1 MKKLMY
7 LLSTLV
13 MIAFFSSCQS
23 RDDVRDAP
31 FKWFTVEESAGLNTA
46 NEVYFVDVY
55 TDWCGWCKKMDKA
68 TFEQAEIQ
76 EYLKQHFI
84 PIKFNAEQKD
94 PVSFLNKDYAF
105 NPKIGR
111 KGTHDL
117 ARMMLAGRM
126 SYPSFAFL
134 NKNGEVI
141 EVSKGFKTPEQFLP
155 VLEQVAGK
163 LAQK

>member
-1 MKKLMY
+1 MKKLIY
-7 LLSTLV
+7 LFSILAV
-13 MIAFFSSCQS
+13 IAFFTSCQS
-23 RDDVRDAP
+23 GDDVRDAP
-31 FKWFTVEESAGLNTA
+31 FKWFTVEESAALNTT
-46 NEVYFVDVY
+46 NEIYFVDVY

-68 TFEQAEIQ
+68 TFAQAEIQ

-94 PVSFLNKDYAF
+94 ALAFLGKDYAF
-105 NPKIGR
+105 NPNVGR

-134 NKNGEVI
+134 NRKGEVI
-141 EVSKGFKTPEQFLP
+141 EVSKGYKTPEQFLP
-155 VLEQVAGK
+155 VLQKVAGK